1 MKLFNKFSSNTQKLF
16 NKVSSEAPTIYR
28 KFNNTIRKIDNSVG
42 RVGNFIQ
49 NSSRDLGV
57 PIIGNNAKMLTDRVH
72 DFRLGV
78 NKTTEKI
85 KNNLEKAIHEPM
97 NKITKDPHSEG
108 GHPSQ
113 NNSSFA

>member
-1 MKLFNKFSSNTQKLF
+1 MKLFNKLSNNAQKLF

-28 KFNNTIRKIDNSVG
+28 KFNNTVRKIDNSVG

-49 NSSRDLGV
+49 NSSKDLGV
-57 PIIGNNAKMLTDRVH
+57 PIVGDHAKILTDKVH

-97 NKITKDPHSEG
+97 NKITKDPNSEG

-113 NNSSFA
+113 TNSSFA